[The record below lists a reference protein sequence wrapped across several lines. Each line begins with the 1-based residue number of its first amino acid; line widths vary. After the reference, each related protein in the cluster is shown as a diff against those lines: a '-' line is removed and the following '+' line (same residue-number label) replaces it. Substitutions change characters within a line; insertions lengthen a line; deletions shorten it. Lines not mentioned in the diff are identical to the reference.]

1 MRSLIFAAFSRILFG
16 IMVAVS
22 LYILYRGHNEPGGGF
37 VGGLVAASGF
47 AIVALAEGAG
57 AARRLLRVEPMILL
71 GAGLLFAIGSGLPGL
86 ALDGSFFEHQWIAL
100 GGLDVGTPIAF
111 DLGVY
116 LVVLG
121 GVLSLILRFYEGH

>member
-1 MRSLIFAAFSRILFG
+1 MQSIIFAAFSRILFAVM
-16 IMVAVS
+16 ITVS

-47 AIVALAEGAG
+47 AIVALAEGTQ
-57 AARRLLRVEPMILL
+57 AARRLLRIDPTILL
-71 GAGLLFAIGSGLPGL
+71 GIGLCVALASGLPGL
-86 ALDGSFFEHQWIAL
+86 VLDHSFLSHQWATL
-100 GGLDVGTPIAF
+100 GNLDIGTPLAF

-121 GVLSLILRFYEGH
+121 GVLSLVIRFYEGH

>member
-86 ALDGSFFEHQWIAL
+86 ALDGSFLAHQWIAL